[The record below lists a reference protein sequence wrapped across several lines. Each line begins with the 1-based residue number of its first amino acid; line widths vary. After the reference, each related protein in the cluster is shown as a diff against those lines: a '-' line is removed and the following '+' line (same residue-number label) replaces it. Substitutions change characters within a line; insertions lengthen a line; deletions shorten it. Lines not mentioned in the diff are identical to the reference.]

1 MEHVI
6 TIVILVLVY
15 KIIKELKKKTNRPL
29 VATEG
34 DYTTYRL
41 TR

>member
-15 KIIKELKKKTNRPL
+15 KIIKELNKK
-29 VATEG
+29 
-34 DYTTYRL
+34 D
-41 TR
+41 

>member
-1 MEHVI
+1 MFI
-6 TIVILVLVY
+6 RLSKNSI
-15 KIIKELKKKTNRPL
+15 KKTNRPL